1 MKLKKNQLFRFSY
14 LRKDIEKIVD
24 KYGDKGYAY
33 VDVNP
38 RHRFDRDKRLV
49 YLNYDITKGDK
60 VYFGDITF
68 AGNTKT
74 RDNVLRRELKIAE
87 SELYSGTRLRKS
99 R

>member
-1 MKLKKNQLFRFSY
+1 MKLKKVNYFAFHFK
-14 LRKDIEKIVD
+14 KDVETIID
-24 KYGDKGYAY
+24 KYGDKGFAY

-38 RHRFDRDKRLV
+38 RHRFDREKKLV
-49 YLNYDITKGDK
+49 YLNYEITNGDK

-87 SELYSGTRLRKS
+87 AELYSELD
-99 R
+99 